1 MVKRRDIK
9 QNGERG
15 AAIVEFAL
23 VFILFVVVVMA
34 LMEFGRAMWT
44 YTTIAHATRQAG
56 RYCMVR
62 GSLDPT
68 TLADVRAVVERHA
81 TGLESSKIGL
91 TALWGGDADPST
103 VERGD
108 IIVVTVTYPFQLVT
122 GSLLITNSAIPMSS
136 TTRTLAAN

>member
-1 MVKRRDIK
+1 MVKRRGIK

-15 AAIVEFAL
+15 AAFVEFAL
-23 VFILFVVVVMA
+23 VFVLFLIVVMA

-44 YTTIAHATRQAG
+44 YATIAHATRQAG
-56 RYCMVR
+56 RFCMVR

-81 TGLESSKIGL
+81 MGLESSKIGL

-108 IIVVTVTYPFQLVT
+108 IIAVTVTYPFQLVT
-122 GSLLITNSAIPMSS
+122 APLLITDNTIQMSS

>member
-23 VFILFVVVVMA
+23 VFVLFVVVVMV

-56 RYCMVR
+56 RYCMIR

-81 TGLESSKIGL
+81 TGLESSNLGL
-91 TALWGGDADPST
+91 IALWGGDADWT
-103 VERGD
+103 RVVEHQRFSRAPAWRPKQDVLDLQLQRG
-108 IIVVTVTYPFQLVT
+108 FLW
-122 GSLLITNSAIPMSS
+122 
-136 TTRTLAAN
+136 